1 MGGRPL
7 GLGVLPITGMGG
19 RPLGLGVLPITG
31 MGGRP
36 LGLGVLPIT
45 CKSTPGK
52 MPFVFPGS
60 SSTCYGTL
68 AFCFLCFADSSAYP
82 APVSC
87 GRYAYCVPCQIQHK
101 YVNCCMKVATYAIV
115 WESIDR
121 QVLYGSRI
129 TAAACQLHVL

>member
-1 MGGRPL
+1 MVKEPL
-7 GLGVLPITGMGG
+7 ES
-19 RPLGLGVLPITG
+19 
-31 MGGRP
+31 
-36 LGLGVLPIT
+36 
-45 CKSTPGK
+45 KS
-52 MPFVFPGS
+52 VFPGS

-129 TAAACQLHVL
+129 TAAACQLHVLIDNITFPYRNFQVCCPIPNTHAHNCLNFDPDYVPR

>member
-1 MGGRPL
+1 MVKEPL
-7 GLGVLPITGMGG
+7 ES
-19 RPLGLGVLPITG
+19 
-31 MGGRP
+31 
-36 LGLGVLPIT
+36 
-45 CKSTPGK
+45 KS
-52 MPFVFPGS
+52 VFPGS

-68 AFCFLCFADSSAYP
+68 AFCFPCFADSSAYP

-101 YVNCCMKVATYAIV
+101 YVNCCMKVAIV

>member
-1 MGGRPL
+1 MVKEPL
-7 GLGVLPITGMGG
+7 ES
-19 RPLGLGVLPITG
+19 
-31 MGGRP
+31 
-36 LGLGVLPIT
+36 
-45 CKSTPGK
+45 KS
-52 MPFVFPGS
+52 VFPGS

-115 WESIDR
+115 WESIVR

-129 TAAACQLHVL
+129 TAAACQLHVLVL

>member
-1 MGGRPL
+1 MFFR
-7 GLGVLPITGMGG
+7 VLPVLVTG
-19 RPLGLGVLPITG
+19 RLP
-31 MGGRP
+31 
-36 LGLGVLPIT
+36 
-45 CKSTPGK
+45 
-52 MPFVFPGS
+52 F
-60 SSTCYGTL
+60 
-68 AFCFLCFADSSAYP
+68 AFRLCFADSSAYP